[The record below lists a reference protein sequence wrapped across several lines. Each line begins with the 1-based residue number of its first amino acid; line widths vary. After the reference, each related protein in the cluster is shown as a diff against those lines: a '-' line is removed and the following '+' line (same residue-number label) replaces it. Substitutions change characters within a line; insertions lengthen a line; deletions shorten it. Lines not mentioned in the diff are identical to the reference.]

1 MGQPLETFCNKNLSI
16 PFFFRVSTR
25 NWQFIKKCK
34 FLSYWCFLLSF
45 CNKTMW
51 MQDGILQTG
60 LHKPI
65 HPYTYQLW
73 FSMIFYEIAWV
84 WCQIGH
90 MCMII
95 NSLKKLVL
103 GKYPLF
109 ETLLQLL
116 IDVTVKYFLTIS
128 TIAKSINFM
137 SHLFDFFSQHPIFI
151 TQVFYIC
158 RLNWCKVF
166 T

>member
-1 MGQPLETFCNKNLSI
+1 MTTSAKISKNFVSTLIGMGQPLETFCNKNLSI
-16 PFFFRVSTR
+16 PFFLP
-25 NWQFIKKCK
+25 K

-51 MQDGILQTG
+51 MQDGILWDCMSVVLDRSYVYDNKQSEKTCSG
-60 LHKPI
+60 KI
-65 HPYTYQLW
+65 STLW
-73 FSMIFYEIAWV
+73 
-84 WCQIGH
+84 
-90 MCMII
+90 
-95 NSLKKLVL
+95 
-103 GKYPLF
+103 

-128 TIAKSINFM
+128 TIAKSINFT

-166 T
+166 I

>member
-1 MGQPLETFCNKNLSI
+1 MTTSAKISKSFVSILIGMGQPLETFCNKNLSI
-16 PFFFRVSTR
+16 HFFFRVSTR

-51 MQDGILQTG
+51 MQDGILWDCMSVVLDRSYVYDNKQSEKTCSG
-60 LHKPI
+60 KI
-65 HPYTYQLW
+65 STLW
-73 FSMIFYEIAWV
+73 
-84 WCQIGH
+84 
-90 MCMII
+90 
-95 NSLKKLVL
+95 
-103 GKYPLF
+103 

-128 TIAKSINFM
+128 TIAKSINFT
-137 SHLFDFFSQHPIFI
+137 SHLFNFFSQHPIFI

-166 T
+166 I